1 MTKPKKGFAIHC
13 HHDILAEHCYNY
25 QERVDYIK
33 KEKPKEEVKTR
44 LRLFKILPKEALKD
58 IPVYYLKADAE
69 RKKAYAE
76 RDKADA
82 ERKKADAEWVKAY
95 AEWEKADAERDKAD
109 AERVKAYAEWVK
121 ARAEWVKAYAEWVK
135 ARAEWTQKQ
144 KDAFHQK
151 WCGCSEWDG
160 KKITFAK

>member
-69 RKKAYAE
+69 
-76 RDKADA
+76 
-82 ERKKADAEWVKAY
+82 
-95 AEWEKADAERDKAD
+95 
-109 AERVKAYAEWVK
+109 
-121 ARAEWVKAYAEWVK
+121 WVKAYAEWVK